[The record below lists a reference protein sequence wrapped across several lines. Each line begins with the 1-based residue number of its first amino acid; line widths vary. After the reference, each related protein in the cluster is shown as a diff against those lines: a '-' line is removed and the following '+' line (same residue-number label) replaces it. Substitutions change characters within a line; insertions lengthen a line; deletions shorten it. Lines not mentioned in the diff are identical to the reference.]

1 MFDFRMRIW
10 YNRGMELPQD
20 GAILLG
26 YLNMKLRDEY
36 ADLSALCEDLE
47 LSEEELLRKMKEF
60 GYEYNAES
68 HRFL

>member
-1 MFDFRMRIW
+1 M
-10 YNRGMELPQD
+10 
-20 GAILLG
+20 LG

>member
-1 MFDFRMRIW
+1 M
-10 YNRGMELPQD
+10 
-20 GAILLG
+20 LG

-68 HRFL
+68 HRFFSYQHIHS